1 MQRIRERRRNMFR
14 FLILLALSLST
25 LVTAG
30 CVHQQANNLPVGD
43 AAYAAIE
50 LKGDVLG
57 DDIIRTGDHL
67 SIRVLGEPELTSD
80 AYIVDGK
87 GAIQV
92 PLAGEFVVAG
102 RNPSEVRDELTQRLG
117 SRFIRNPQVS
127 VNVAERRR
135 TTFAVEGDVREP
147 GIFEA
152 APGTTLLSA
161 IAQAKSTID
170 TAKNDEVMIFRLMDG
185 KRLGAR
191 FNIGAI
197 RNGQAVDPTIIAG
210 DTVVVGRSALKQTW
224 KEFLAAV
231 PLANL
236 FYILRL

>member
-1 MQRIRERRRNMFR
+1 MFR
-14 FLILLALSLST
+14 FLTLTALTLSALAVS
-25 LVTAG
+25 G
-30 CVHQQANNLPVGD
+30 CAFGPRNTLPVGKE
-43 AAYAAIE
+43 AYAAI
-50 LKGDVLG
+50 DVKNSALG

-102 RNPSEVRDELTQRLG
+102 RNPSEVRDELTNRLG
-117 SRFIRNPQVS
+117 GRFIRNPQVS

-152 APGTTLLSA
+152 APNTTLLSA
-161 IAQAKSTID
+161 IAQAKSPTD
-170 TAKNDEVMIFRLMDG
+170 TAKNDEVMIFRVLQG
-185 KRLGAR
+185 QRLGAR
-191 FNIGAI
+191 FNLNDI
-197 RNGQAVDPTIIAG
+197 RSGRAADPLIIAG
-210 DTVVVGRSALKQTW
+210 DTVVVGRSAF
-224 KEFLAAV
+224 KEGFGKILQAL

-236 FYILRL
+236 FYILR